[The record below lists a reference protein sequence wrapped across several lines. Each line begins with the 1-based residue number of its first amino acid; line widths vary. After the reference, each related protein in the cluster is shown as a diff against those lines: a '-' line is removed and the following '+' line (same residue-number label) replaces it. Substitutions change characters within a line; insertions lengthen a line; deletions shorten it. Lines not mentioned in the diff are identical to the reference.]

1 MKENLISFCMWGVFK
16 NSLRYVY
23 GLKCLSSCKSDLG
36 ALSSE
41 FHSTGSTSRSP
52 QKKEQWEK
60 SERKTKIMETAKL
73 EGERKLKKIVFNLI
87 SCYGKLM
94 QTVITII

>member
-1 MKENLISFCMWGVFK
+1 MKENLISFCMLGVFK

-41 FHSTGSTSRSP
+41 FYSTGSTSRSP

-60 SERKTKIMETAKL
+60 SERKTKIMEMAKL
-73 EGERKLKKIVFNLI
+73 EGEKEIEKNCI
-87 SCYGKLM
+87 
-94 QTVITII
+94 